1 MYVTRPLSM
10 YKRNPAAL
18 SQAPPPGPN
27 SGYLVIFDEE
37 AETYNCFGLCKDYI
51 IRDLP
56 FPQNKNLTVNYSSH
70 QNKNSTV
77 NHSSDALFI
86 PVLDQPLSS
95 NCYYVIRRKGK
106 YKGKAITSS
115 REDDMETCLCCSFA
129 QDVKPK
135 ALDVSDEY
143 QQVEIIKRNHGF
155 HAKSVAA
162 DGIPPEFLRRK
173 GWKIHSHTNYNYH
186 LDAASGLNESLR
198 AQLPDFNFPLSNN
211 QSESVIVGK
220 WYSPFMFVKEGMR
233 LKDQMKKSVFY
244 ELTLEQRWEKV
255 FSKENSSNGEVAVFV
270 DVVIETDVA
279 KVAGSDAVCEEND
292 VQDRVLWF
300 KSFDEKGAEIS
311 VGLSLEIVERMKW
324 EQERVGWIG
333 GNDKQVRLE
342 RVEEFGGN
350 NMWKK
355 FSCYVLVESFVL
367 KRMDGKLVLTYDYRH
382 THQIRC
388 KWE

>member
-18 SQAPPPGPN
+18 SQTPPPGPN
-27 SGYLVIFDEE
+27 SGYLVIMDEE
-37 AETYNCFGLCKDYI
+37 AETYNCFGLCKDSV

-56 FPQNKNLTVNYSSH
+56 FPQNKNLIVNYSSDDE
-70 QNKNSTV
+70 
-77 NHSSDALFI
+77 DALFV

-95 NCYYVIRRKGK
+95 NRYYVIRRKGK
-106 YKGKAITSS
+106 HKGKAITSS

-129 QDVKPK
+129 QDVKPRP
-135 ALDVSDEY
+135 LDLSDEY

-173 GWKIHSHTNYNYH
+173 GWQIHAHTNYDYH
-186 LDAASGLNESLR
+186 LGAASGLNESLR

-211 QSESVIVGK
+211 QSESVIIGK
-220 WYSPFMFVKEGMR
+220 WYCPFMFVKEGMR
-233 LKDQMKKSVFY
+233 LKDQIKKSVFY
-244 ELTLEQRWEKV
+244 KLTLEQRWEKV
-255 FSKENSSNGEVAVFV
+255 FSKENSNSGEVAVFV
-270 DVVIETDVA
+270 DVVIETDAA
-279 KVAGSDAVCEEND
+279 KVAGSDVVCDEND
-292 VQDRVLWF
+292 VQERVVWF
-300 KSFDEKGAEIS
+300 KSFDEKGAEKS
-311 VGLSLEIVERMKW
+311 VGLSLEIIERMKW

-350 NMWKK
+350 NMWKY

-367 KRMDGKLVLTYDYRH
+367 KRMDGNLVLTYDYRH
-382 THQIRC
+382 TRQIRC